1 MFATIDGIIGHCL
14 ATLIRVNANLIRG
27 VDKND
32 LIRRYNGKFI
42 APGVSIRQHLAE
54 LEKYGCLR
62 HEGNKV
68 FLKDECN
75 PVKMLEIAK

>member
-1 MFATIDGIIGHCL
+1 MLTTIDGIINRCL
-14 ATLIRVNANLIRG
+14 ATLIGVNANLIRG
-27 VDKND
+27 VDEND

-42 APGVSIRQHLAE
+42 APGVSIRKHLAE

-62 HEGNKV
+62 HEGGKV

-75 PVKMLEIAK
+75 PANILEISK